1 MTNDKTMTKREKEVR
16 AFLESANEA
25 LLEYKRIRRRTE
37 RLSLQCE
44 KLVRSEGVGNPS
56 EALQELWKLLEEERV
71 RETEAVREEMRR
83 YRAVEDFI
91 AAIEDP
97 TCRTILRR
105 RYLEGEDTWLQIR
118 FRLERDGKY
127 ISERQVCRLHQKAL
141 RLAETLW
148 TAGEA
153 VSA

>member
-1 MTNDKTMTKREKEVR
+1 MKNDLNRTDVR
-16 AFLESANEA
+16 RFLESANEA
-25 LLEYKRIRRRTE
+25 LLECKRVQRRVE

-44 KLVRSEGVGNPS
+44 KLVRAEGLQNPS
-56 EALQELWKLLEEERV
+56 AALRELWELLEEERV

-91 AAIEDP
+91 AAIPDA

-127 ISERQVCRLHQKAL
+127 ISERQVCRLHGKAL
-141 RLAETLW
+141 ALAEEAW
-148 TAGEA
+148 AREA